1 MLNLFSSHSW
11 YVRETGSY
19 WPIHTIN
26 VALSG
31 PCVINMFLVVKLLIV
46 LKLTPQFFTRFTH
59 AHAHLY
65 IRACYHCWR
74 YWLTK
79 KTGNLRFTSLYSING
94 DNICI
99 LFVWLQLGSL
109 QTPAGSL
116 TCSDTIRYK
125 YTIWWY
131 IWNCPLIERWFCSI
145 SMMLPTSDG
154 EPFLFG
160 NWAFNSL
167 SMMLPTSDQYLSLGM
182 PHSLLFKE
190 TAGKLTN
197 VLKGNCRD
205 CLNLRFLI
213 KNNNNTCPIALI
225 HALISRCMGKG

>member
-1 MLNLFSSHSW
+1 MNWRVTWRFYLWLSWHVIHNQSLCFSNTLKKKGVRVAGFVLQPYKLKGHFDKCNFMLNLFSSHSW

-19 WPIHTIN
+19 RPIHTIN

-79 KTGNLRFTSLYSING
+79 KTGNLSFTSLYSING

-145 SMMLPTSDG
+145 YM
-154 EPFLFG
+154 
-160 NWAFNSL
+160 
-167 SMMLPTSDQYLSLGM
+167 
-182 PHSLLFKE
+182 
-190 TAGKLTN
+190 
-197 VLKGNCRD
+197 
-205 CLNLRFLI
+205 I
-213 KNNNNTCPIALI
+213 
-225 HALISRCMGKG
+225 